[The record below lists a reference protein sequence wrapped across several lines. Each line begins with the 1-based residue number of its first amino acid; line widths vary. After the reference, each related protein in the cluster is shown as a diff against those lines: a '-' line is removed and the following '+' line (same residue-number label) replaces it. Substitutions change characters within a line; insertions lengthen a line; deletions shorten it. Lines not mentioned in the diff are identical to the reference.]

1 MQTRII
7 RLEQKSKALEVRSV
21 LTIGNFD
28 GIHKGH
34 AALLAKLKEAQRS
47 NPGTISVVQSLYP
60 HPQHVFNPQIII
72 RPILSL
78 RQKAGILSD
87 IGIDLLAL
95 VHFTRKVSQL
105 GAREFMENF
114 WIRIFKVK
122 HVVLG
127 ADAALG
133 RGREGNITLIKDFCQ
148 EKGIDLTVVDFVKDG
163 ERKLGSREIRRA
175 ITEGRFSDAR
185 SELGR
190 YFSIEGRVVGGDKRG
205 RKLGFPTANIFTKD
219 SLLPQGGVFA
229 CRASL
234 GGKKYDTV
242 VNIGVRPTFGGEG
255 QVVEAHLLGYD
266 GPDFYGSRIEIS
278 FISSIRKEQ
287 KFTSVDALKAQI
299 ARDITQAQEILARD
313 K

>member
-7 RLEQKSKALEVRSV
+7 RLSQSSKELKIPSV

-28 GIHKGH
+28 GLHKGH
-34 AALLAKLKEAQRS
+34 SALLSKLKEEQSRS
-47 NPGTISVVQSLYP
+47 PGTVSIVQSLYP
-60 HPQHVFNPQIII
+60 HPTHVLNPQIII

-78 RQKAGILSD
+78 RQKTEILSD
-87 IGIDLLAL
+87 LGIDLLTL

-114 WIRIFKVK
+114 WVRICRVQ

-133 RGREGNITLIKDFCQ
+133 RGREGTIPFIEKFCR
-148 EKGIDLTVVDFVKDG
+148 EKGIGLTVVDFVKDG

-175 ITEGRFSDAR
+175 VTEGRFSDAYN
-185 SELGR
+185 ELGR
-190 YFSIEGRVVGGDKRG
+190 HFSIEGRVIGGDKRG

-242 VNIGVRPTFGGEG
+242 VNIGVRPTFGGEA
-255 QVVEAHLLGYD
+255 QVIEAHLLGYD
-266 GPDFYGSRIEIS
+266 GPEFYGSRIELF

-287 KFTSVDALKAQI
+287 KFTSVEALKAQI
-299 ARDITQAQEILARD
+299 ASDITQAQEILARD